1 VKLDRVS
8 PFRKVAIGTWQ
19 TTYED
24 AGTYEPAFVA
34 RDGKGGIDIEIVRIE
49 VLNRNRQPVIT
60 GRIPVGD
67 GHPSYVPDVLVTFID
82 FDVWPQTERTVLYEI
97 KHREELR
104 DNWHRWKPRFKAAR
118 RFAKER
124 GWSFRVI
131 TDREIRAGGLLWN
144 AKFLLPYTHDEVTD
158 GVHTLLIK
166 TLRHL
171 GPTTPEKLVSHL
183 AKDPWERATL
193 LASVWTMVAS
203 RTFLCDL
210 SCPISMHTELSA
222 YD

>member
-1 VKLDRVS
+1 MPSHKQPGV
-8 PFRKVAIGTWQ
+8 
-19 TTYED
+19 
-24 AGTYEPAFVA
+24 EPARFESSLE
-34 RDGKGGIDIEIVRIE
+34 RDFYVLLEFDLKVRRWE
-49 VLNRNRQPVIT
+49 PQPV
-60 GRIPVGD
+60 RIPVGD
-67 GHPSYVPDVLVTFID
+67 GHPSYVPDVLVTYLD
-82 FDVWPQTERTVLYEI
+82 FDVWPQTERTVLYEV

-104 DNWHRWKPRFKAAR
+104 DNWHRWKARFKAAR
-118 RFAKER
+118 RYAKER
-124 GWSFRVI
+124 GWSFQII
-131 TDREIRAGGLLWN
+131 TDREIRTGGLLWN

-210 SCPISMHTELSA
+210 SCPISMCTELSA